1 MRKQKPVSDSFVIMT
16 ELVLP
21 NDTNTLNNLMGGR
34 MMHLM
39 DIAAAISAQKHSN
52 RIVVTASVDNV
63 SFRDSIKLG
72 NVVTLQAQVT
82 RAFSSSMEVHIDV
95 WAEDIP
101 SGTKMKT
108 NEAFFTFVAVDQ
120 SGRPI
125 DVPEAVP
132 ESEDEIRLYDGA
144 LRRRQLRLKPVRR
157 RQPVPRGQR
166 IPQHQQPDRR
176 RPCRLEG
183 RADRC
188 AGIDRRGDG
197 KTRRRSQRDGRGD
210 RSADP
215 PKLL

>member
-1 MRKQKPVSDSFVIMT
+1 MRKQKPVADSFVIMT

-39 DIAAAISAQKHSN
+39 DIAAAIAAQKHSN

-63 SFRDSIKLG
+63 SFRDAIRLG

-82 RAFSSSMEVHIDV
+82 RAFSSSMEVHIDA

-101 SGTKMKT
+101 NGTKFKT

-132 ESEDEIRLYDGA
+132 ETTEEISLYEGA
-144 LRRRQLRLKPVRR
+144 LRRRQLRLVLA
-157 RQPVPRGQR
+157 G
-166 IPQHQQPDRR
+166 
-176 RPCRLEG
+176 RLHPSDATELK
-183 RADRC
+183 AMFEL
-188 AGIDRRGDG
+188 
-197 KTRRRSQRDGRGD
+197 
-210 RSADP
+210 P
-215 PKLL
+215 

>member
-1 MRKQKPVSDSFVIMT
+1 MLTKLNHHFPPPLPIKNSTFNTSKVRKQRPVSDSFVTMT

-21 NDTNTLNNLMGGR
+21 NDTNTLTNLMGGR

-39 DIAAAISAQKHSN
+39 DIAAAIAAQKHSN

-63 SFRDSIKLG
+63 SFRDPIRLG

-82 RAFSSSMEVHIDV
+82 RAFASSMEVHIDV

-132 ESEDEIRLYDGA
+132 ETPEEIALYEGA
-144 LRRRQLRLKPVRR
+144 LRRRQLRLVLAGRMKPS
-157 RQPVPRGQR
+157 
-166 IPQHQQPDRR
+166 DAAE
-176 RPCRLEG
+176 LKALFEL
-183 RADRC
+183 A
-188 AGIDRRGDG
+188 
-197 KTRRRSQRDGRGD
+197 
-210 RSADP
+210 
-215 PKLL
+215 